1 MKTFHA
7 GEKKAHVGRVLF
19 IGLHRE
25 FDVEFDLLY
34 FVCKVFFTLLNDV
47 WMVDFEMNKLLLTL
61 KATSK

>member
-7 GEKKAHVGRVLF
+7 GKKAHVGRILF
-19 IGLHRE
+19 IELHRE

-34 FVCKVFFTLLNDV
+34 FFVRKVFFTLLNDV

-61 KATSK
+61 QSYF